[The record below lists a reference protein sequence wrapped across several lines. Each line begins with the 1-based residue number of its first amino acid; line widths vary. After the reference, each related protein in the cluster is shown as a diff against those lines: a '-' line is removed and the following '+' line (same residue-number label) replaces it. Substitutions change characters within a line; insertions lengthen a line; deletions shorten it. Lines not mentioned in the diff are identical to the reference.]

1 MSDNPLKAYFRRPV
15 LYFKLPS
22 EGKYYPPGVVDIPP
36 NGELAVYSMT
46 SADEIDVKTPDGL
59 FNGASTVR
67 VIKNCIPAIND
78 PWQLNDIDIEA
89 TIVAIRAATVDGKM
103 EIVTTCPACQEES
116 KYDIDLLRLL
126 NEKQNVNYDAVLEL
140 GELVIKFRPLTY
152 HQTNQNGIKQFEIQR
167 FATAIENF
175 EDETEKQKI
184 LAEALKQL
192 NDMMIDVVTQT
203 IEYIKTPETTVTS
216 EQYISDFLRNC
227 DGKTNKLIK
236 EYSAEMRQ
244 KNETK
249 PLQMTCMHCENKYK
263 QPLVLNFTDFFV

>member
-1 MSDNPLKAYFRRPV
+1 MSSNPLKAYFRRPV
-15 LYFKLPS
+15 IYFKLPS
-22 EGKYYPPGVVDIPP
+22 GGKYYPPGVVNIPP

-67 VIKNCIPAIND
+67 VIKNCIPDILD

-103 EIVTTCPACQEES
+103 EIVTTCPSCEEES
-116 KYDIDLLRLL
+116 KYDIDLLKLL
-126 NEKQNVNYDAVLEL
+126 NEKQNIDYDAPLTI
-140 GELVIKFRPLTY
+140 GELEIKFRPLTY

-167 FATAIENF
+167 FAALIDTH
-175 EDETEKQKI
+175 EDEIEKQKV

-192 NDMMIDVVTQT
+192 NAMMIDVVTQT

-216 EQYISDFLRNC
+216 SEYISEFLTGC
-227 DGKTNKLIK
+227 DGKTNKIIK

-249 PLQMTCMHCENKYK
+249 PLQMTCMHCQHEYK